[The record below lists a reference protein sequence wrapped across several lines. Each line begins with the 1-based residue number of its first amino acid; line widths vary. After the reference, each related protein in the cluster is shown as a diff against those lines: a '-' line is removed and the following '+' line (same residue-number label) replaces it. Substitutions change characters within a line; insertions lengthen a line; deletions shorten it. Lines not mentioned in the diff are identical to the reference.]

1 TCFENKLSSHMK
13 ICNARERMDKP
24 FFVKR
29 INEGENE
36 DDDGDASCS
45 SSSRFKDLT
54 DEELM
59 EYIRKIEKIYD
70 ESIDTIELRI
80 NDHPAVGDALSRP
93 GIGHSVIRHL
103 KQNSSLLS
111 LLEDKDLLN
120 GGKDKVFV
128 EFGAGRGK
136 LTGWVIEAVKKK
148 EDTLFILIDKGS
160 QRYKI
165 DAKLKHDLLNPSY
178 LIVKYFEVVIDF
190 SLRKFKKIKRLRVDI
205 QDLDLS
211 RVEGIEENSEIVVC
225 GKHLCGA
232 ATDFSLRC
240 ITNCGKG
247 STCGIV
253 IALCC
258 HHRCTWKAYVGKK
271 FLKEVGFSGK
281 DFPVLVSLS
290 SWAVSGS
297 RQSVVNKEQLELSD
311 EEKEIP
317 STPEPNINENRYERM
332 GLSIDYRES
341 IGRKVKA
348 IIDHGRVEYVNN
360 NHDLKSTLVQY
371 VEQISTL
378 ENIAL
383 VAYGNTL

>member
-1 TCFENKLSSHMK
+1 MLLFITL
-13 ICNARERMDKP
+13 
-24 FFVKR
+24 
-29 INEGENE
+29 
-36 DDDGDASCS
+36 
-45 SSSRFKDLT
+45 
-54 DEELM
+54 
-59 EYIRKIEKIYD
+59 

-80 NDHPAVGDALSRP
+80 KDHPAVGDALSRP
-93 GIGHSVIRHL
+93 GIGHSI
-103 KQNSSLLS
+103 S
-111 LLEDKDLLN
+111 
-120 GGKDKVFV
+120 
-128 EFGAGRGK
+128 GK

-165 DAKLKHDLLNPSY
+165 DAKLKHEEN
-178 LIVKYFEVVIDF
+178 
-190 SLRKFKKIKRLRVDI
+190 LRIKRLRVDI

-297 RQSVVNKEQLELSD
+297 RQSVANKEQLELSD
-311 EEKEIP
+311 KEEEIS

-348 IIDHGRVEYVNN
+348 IIDQGRVKYVNN
-360 NHDLKSTLVQY
+360 KHDLKSTLVQY
-371 VEQISTL
+371 VEQTSTL